1 MSVREP
7 EARALAEAVEGV
19 VGRRRLGLGLG
30 AGDVGGHG
38 NEDEEGET
46 LHVLAASLHSSES
59 GLTDG
64 WLNGTQTLLSLRA
77 FISME
82 EGARVFPR
90 FLTRRNS
97 Y

>member
-1 MSVREP
+1 MSVREA

-30 AGDVGGHG
+30 AGDVGGHSD
-38 NEDEEGET
+38 EDEEGEA
-46 LHVLAASLHSSES
+46 LHVLAESPRSLESS
-59 GLTDG
+59 LTDG

-82 EGARVFPR
+82 RARVFPR

>member
-1 MSVREP
+1 MSVREA

-19 VGRRRLGLGLG
+19 VGRRRLRLGLG
-30 AGDVGGHG
+30 AGDVGGHS

-46 LHVLAASLHSSES
+46 LHVLAASLHSLES

-77 FISME
+77 FISMD
-82 EGARVFPR
+82 GAGVFPH